1 MEQGRACFSGKF
13 KLDIFWNTSVFVQIF
28 EQEVWSTCLPFEI
41 WKTNDHHHD
50 YDNLAQLTTGQVSEK
65 NPEINFKKSKWPS
78 YFLFS
83 NDWTDMTNQRFIS
96 HVQDIGYNQQEV
108 EARRLKR
115 LKLILCPLSLIVVQE
130 QPFLHHLFTL
140 HPLQSES

>member
-1 MEQGRACFSGKF
+1 MNFDGTGTSVFSGNFKF
-13 KLDIFWNTSVFVQIF
+13 DIFWNTSVFVQIF

-65 NPEINFKKSKWPS
+65 NPKINFKKSKWPS

-96 HVQDIGYNQQEV
+96 HVQDIGRSQKTEEAEV
-108 EARRLKR
+108 DLMTTKYET
-115 LKLILCPLSLIVVQE
+115 
-130 QPFLHHLFTL
+130 H
-140 HPLQSES
+140 